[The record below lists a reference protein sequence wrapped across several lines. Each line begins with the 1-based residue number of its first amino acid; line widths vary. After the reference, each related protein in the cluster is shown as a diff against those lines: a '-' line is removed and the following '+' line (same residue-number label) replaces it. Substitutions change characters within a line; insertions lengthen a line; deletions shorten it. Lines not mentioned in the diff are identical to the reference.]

1 MVNDKLCA
9 FCGIQ
14 GPHRTEIICEGK
26 PKVTFEPSG
35 DAAMLGQMVE
45 GKAVVTIHDD
55 TPVDDIAALMSAFMD
70 KVAQFPQVRDNPMA
84 ILGAI
89 QKGMAP

>member
-9 FCGIQ
+9 FCGIK
-14 GPHRTEIICEGK
+14 GPHRTEIVCEGE

-35 DAAMLGQMVE
+35 DAALLGQMVE
-45 GKAVVTIHDD
+45 GKAIVTIHDD

-84 ILGAI
+84 IIQAI
-89 QKGMAP
+89 QHGMTQ